1 MTITKVFLGMN
12 LSNKSYE
19 NISSELITPLNVYQL
34 FYVFEIGAVSTSKRL
49 LFATN
54 PSEPIR
60 TTNANEPSS
69 AILRA
74 SLDTWMIIL
83 ISAIS
88 KHKFHNQ
95 KPGFLC
101 HDKLEY
107 GENPHELRE
116 TYQITFANHA
126 NLTNWAVTVSEIVCP
141 SLATLSAT
149 SQAGPGPH
157 GFRDSRD
164 R

>member
-1 MTITKVFLGMN
+1 MTITNVFLGMN

-88 KHKFHNQ
+88 IV
-95 KPGFLC
+95 L
-101 HDKLEY
+101 L
-107 GENPHELRE
+107 
-116 TYQITFANHA
+116 IT
-126 NLTNWAVTVSEIVCP
+126 VIVC
-141 SLATLSAT
+141 LAFLLIMRYR
-149 SQAGPGPH
+149 Q
-157 GFRDSRD
+157 R
-164 R
+164 